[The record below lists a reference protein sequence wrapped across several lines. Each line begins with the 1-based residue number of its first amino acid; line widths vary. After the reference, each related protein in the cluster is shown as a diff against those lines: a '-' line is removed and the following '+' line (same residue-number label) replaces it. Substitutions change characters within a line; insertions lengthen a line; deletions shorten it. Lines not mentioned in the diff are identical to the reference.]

1 MLMVLLHGT
10 MLGKLV
16 RSVNDI
22 SCLHVE
28 GRWVTIPLILKMTAR
43 SWRAGYRTWQRYLHS
58 SSLIMVLKE
67 NSVGISM

>member
-16 RSVNDI
+16 RSVNPF
-22 SCLHVE
+22 SCLHVV

-43 SWRAGYRTWQRYLHS
+43 SWRAGYRTWQRYPHS

-67 NSVGISM
+67 NSAGISM